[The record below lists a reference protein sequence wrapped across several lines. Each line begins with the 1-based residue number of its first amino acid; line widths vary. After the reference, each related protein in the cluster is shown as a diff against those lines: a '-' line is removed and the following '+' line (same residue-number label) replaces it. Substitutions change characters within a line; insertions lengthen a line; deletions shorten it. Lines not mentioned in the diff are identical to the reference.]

1 MTTPLRALIVED
13 SENDALIIA
22 RELKRGGFDL
32 AFERVQTPAAM
43 KSALESNSWD
53 LIISDYS
60 MPQFGGQAALKL
72 YQEKGLDLPFISVS
86 GAMGEDLAVEMMK
99 AGVHDY
105 VMKNNLARLVPAVAR
120 ELRAAAERRARNQ
133 VENARAHLASI
144 VESCDDAIIGKALD
158 GTVLSWNA
166 AAEALY
172 GYTAAE
178 MIGRSLS
185 VLVPIYRSYELP
197 DILSKIRQGKRVD
210 RFETLRLRKD
220 GSTIDVAITV
230 SPIRDAQGSV
240 IGASAVDRDI
250 TQHKREEQE
259 RLKLIQDLTDALSHV
274 KTLSGLLPICAS
286 CKKIRDDRGYWQQVE
301 TYIKERS
308 NADFTHGICPDC
320 VQRLYPDI
328 GLKTS
333 SVPPSA

>member
-1 MTTPLRALIVED
+1 MTPLRVLIVED
-13 SENDALIIA
+13 SEDDALIIA
-22 RELKRGGFDL
+22 RELKRGGFELD
-32 AFERVQTPAAM
+32 FERVQTPAAM
-43 KSALESNSWD
+43 KTALESKAWD

-72 YQEKGLDLPFISVS
+72 YQQRGLDLPFISVS

-105 VMKNNLARLVPAVAR
+105 VMKNNLTRLVPAVAR
-120 ELRAAAERRARNQ
+120 ELRAAAERRERKQ
-133 VENARAHLASI
+133 VESARAHLASI

-158 GTVLSWNA
+158 GTVISWNA

-178 MIGRSLS
+178 MSGQSISI
-185 VLVPIYRSYELP
+185 LVPLHRNYELP
-197 DILSKIRQGKRVD
+197 EILKKIRQGKRVD
-210 RFETLRLRKD
+210 RFETVRLRKD
-220 GSTIDVAITV
+220 GTSMDVAITV
-230 SPIRDAQGSV
+230 SPIRDADGAV

-259 RLKLIQDLTDALSHV
+259 RLKLIRDLTDALSHV

-286 CKKIRDDRGYWQQVE
+286 CKKIRDDGGYWQQVE

-308 NADFTHGICPDC
+308 NADFTHGICPEC

-333 SVPPSA
+333 SVPPTA

>member
-1 MTTPLRALIVED
+1 M
-13 SENDALIIA
+13 
-22 RELKRGGFDL
+22 
-32 AFERVQTPAAM
+32 
-43 KSALESNSWD
+43 
-53 LIISDYS
+53 
-60 MPQFGGQAALKL
+60 
-72 YQEKGLDLPFISVS
+72 
-86 GAMGEDLAVEMMK
+86 
-99 AGVHDY
+99 
-105 VMKNNLARLVPAVAR
+105 
-120 ELRAAAERRARNQ
+120 
-133 VENARAHLASI
+133 
-144 VESCDDAIIGKALD
+144 
-158 GTVLSWNA
+158 
-166 AAEALY
+166 
-172 GYTAAE
+172 
-178 MIGRSLS
+178 
-185 VLVPIYRSYELP
+185 P

-333 SVPPSA
+333 SAPPSA